1 MGASFGALY
10 ITPRS
15 IARAHGALLPGQ
27 CAVAGVEFGD
37 GGVQVVGVAVVDHDV
52 VGEGQALGAGG
63 LCGDHPVG
71 QRGVYPVALHQA

>member
-27 CAVAGVEFGD
+27 CAVAGVQFGD
-37 GGVQVVGVAVVDHDV
+37 GGVQVVGVAVVDDDV
-52 VGEGQALGAGG
+52 VGDRKALGAGG
-63 LCGDHPVG
+63 LGGDHLVG
-71 QRGVYPVALHQA
+71 QRRVYAVALHQA